1 MTLSETATGQA
12 FALAALLLFSC
23 NTVLTKF
30 ASSRLPLNAGYV
42 VAIVMNIVFA
52 ALLFVVELALRTHPL
67 RWDWAGMALYA
78 AAGVFSTYLG
88 RWFFFESIARLGPAK
103 ASIFQV
109 SSPMFAVVI
118 AWIALAQS
126 LDALAIGAMCVA
138 MAGLV
143 VVSVSPRQ
151 IARIAMRRDEAA
163 VTRPARARSLLQSGL
178 VVGVGSSAAYAVG
191 NVLRGGG
198 VQRWD
203 EPVLGALLGALAGF
217 AFHLVLSPGN
227 AETLR
232 VLRAAERRGVMLFAL
247 SGAMTITAQICV
259 IEGMAYVPV
268 AVVAM
273 VTLCTPV
280 LVFPMSYWLLRNQ
293 EGITLRTL
301 VGGGVTLAG
310 IAVLILR

>member
-1 MTLSETATGQA
+1 MTLSDTATGQA
-12 FALAALLLFSC
+12 FALAALILFSC
-23 NTVLTKF
+23 NTVLTKV
-30 ASSRLPLNAGYV
+30 ASARLALNAGYV

-52 ALLFVVELALRTHPL
+52 ALLFVVDLLWRTHPL
-67 RWDWAGMALYA
+67 RWDWAGVALYA

-109 SSPMFAVVI
+109 SSPIFAVVI

-126 LDALAIGAMCVA
+126 LDATAIGAMIVA

-143 VVSVSPRQ
+143 LVTVSPRQ
-151 IARIAMRRDEAA
+151 IARMAMRRDDQAMIH
-163 VTRPARARSLLQSGL
+163 PAPARSLVQSGL
-178 VVGVGSSAAYAVG
+178 VVGIGSSAAYAVG

-203 EPVLGALLGALAGF
+203 EPVLGALLGALAGL
-217 AFHLVLSPGN
+217 AFHLVLTPRN
-227 AETLR
+227 AEA
-232 VLRAAERRGVMLFAL
+232 LRALRTADRRGVMLFAL
-247 SGAMTITAQICV
+247 SGAMTITAQVCV

-273 VTLCTPV
+273 VTLCTPL

-293 EGITLRTL
+293 ERITLRTV